1 MMGWLLRTLVLFAA
15 MAFASPLIAEDA
27 APAAVPPAAAAA
39 APDPARVAAARD
51 LLEVTGVTKQMDG
64 MVEAMSR
71 GFAKGAKADTSAAG
85 KKLSAEFNASMKKLL
100 EYKDQM
106 ISDFADLYAET
117 FTAEEMKAVA
127 DFYRSGAG
135 AKFISM
141 TPDLMRKGAEI
152 GMKYSQKIAEEVK
165 SVNSPAGEPP
175 PAGEPAAEPPQPEQ
189 K

>member
-1 MMGWLLRTLVLFAA
+1 MRHALR
-15 MAFASPLIAEDA
+15 LIALCLIFFSGAALADDA
-27 APAAVPPAAAAA
+27 PPP
-39 APDPARVAAARD
+39 PDPARVAAARD

-71 GFAKGAKADTSAAG
+71 GFAKGANANSSEAG
-85 KKLSAEFNASMKKLL
+85 KKLSDQFDSSMKKLL

-106 ISDFADLYAET
+106 ITDFANLYAET
-117 FTAEEMKAVA
+117 FTAEEMKSVA

-141 TPDLMRKGAEI
+141 TPQLMKRGAEI
-152 GMKYSQKIAEEVK
+152 GMKYSSKIADEMK
-165 SVNSPAGEPP
+165 
-175 PAGEPAAEPPQPEQ
+175 AAEPQPAEQ

>member
-1 MMGWLLRTLVLFAA
+1 MRQALR
-15 MAFASPLIAEDA
+15 LIALCLICFSGVALADDA
-27 APAAVPPAAAAA
+27 PPP
-39 APDPARVAAARD
+39 PDPARVAAARD

-71 GFAKGAKADTSAAG
+71 GFAKGANADSSEAG
-85 KKLSAEFNASMKKLL
+85 KKLSDQFDSSMKKLL

-106 ISDFADLYAET
+106 ITDFANLYAET
-117 FTAEEMKAVA
+117 FTAAEMKSVA

-141 TPDLMRKGAEI
+141 TPQLMKRGAEI
-152 GMKYSQKIAEEVK
+152 GMKYSAKIADEMK
-165 SVNSPAGEPP
+165 
-175 PAGEPAAEPPQPEQ
+175 AAEPQPAEQ

>member
-1 MMGWLLRTLVLFAA
+1 MPQYDYDLFVIGGGSGGVRA
-15 MAFASPLIAEDA
+15 
-27 APAAVPPAAAAA
+27 
-39 APDPARVAAARD
+39 ARVAAARD

-71 GFAKGAKADTSAAG
+71 GFAKGAHADSSDAG
-85 KKLSAEFNASMKKLL
+85 KKMSAQFASSMQKLL

-106 ISDFADLYAET
+106 IADFASLYAET

-135 AKFISM
+135 AKFIAK
-141 TPDLMRKGAEI
+141 TPELMQKGAEI
-152 GMKYSQKIAEEVK
+152 GMKYSAKLAEEMK
-165 SVNSPAGEPP
+165 AGGAVP
-175 PAGEPAAEPPQPEQ
+175 PEQ

>member
-1 MMGWLLRTLVLFAA
+1 MNQVLRVIVLCLMCFGGAA
-15 MAFASPLIAEDA
+15 LADDA
-27 APAAVPPAAAAA
+27 PQT

-71 GFAKGAKADTSAAG
+71 GFARGANADSSEAG
-85 KKLSAEFNASMKKLL
+85 KQLSDQFDASMKKLL
-100 EYKDQM
+100 AYKDQM
-106 ISDFADLYAET
+106 ITDFANLYAET

-135 AKFISM
+135 AKFIAK
-141 TPDLMRKGAEI
+141 TPDLMKKGAEI
-152 GMKYSQKIAEEVK
+152 GMKYSSKIADELK
-165 SVNSPAGEPP
+165 AGQTP
-175 PAGEPAAEPPQPEQ
+175 PAGQ

>member
-1 MMGWLLRTLVLFAA
+1 MNQVLRVIVLCLMCFGGAA
-15 MAFASPLIAEDA
+15 LAEDA
-27 APAAVPPAAAAA
+27 PQT

-71 GFAKGAKADTSAAG
+71 GFARGANADSSEAG
-85 KKLSAEFNASMKKLL
+85 KQLSDQFDASMKKLL
-100 EYKDQM
+100 AYKDQM
-106 ISDFADLYAET
+106 ITDFANLYAET

-135 AKFISM
+135 AKFIAK
-141 TPDLMRKGAEI
+141 TPDLMKKGAEI
-152 GMKYSQKIAEEVK
+152 GMKYSSKIADELK
-165 SVNSPAGEPP
+165 AGQTP
-175 PAGEPAAEPPQPEQ
+175 PAGQ

>member
-1 MMGWLLRTLVLFAA
+1 MRHALRILALCSICFSGVALAD
-15 MAFASPLIAEDA
+15 DA
-27 APAAVPPAAAAA
+27 PPP
-39 APDPARVAAARD
+39 PDPARVAAARD

-71 GFAKGAKADTSAAG
+71 GFAKGANAETSEAG
-85 KKLSAEFNASMKKLL
+85 KKLSDQFDSSMKKLL

-106 ISDFADLYAET
+106 ITDFANLYAET
-117 FTAEEMKAVA
+117 FTAEEMKSVA

-141 TPDLMRKGAEI
+141 TPQLMKKGAEI
-152 GMKYSQKIAEEVK
+152 GMKYSAKIADEMK
-165 SVNSPAGEPP
+165 AAEPP
-175 PAGEPAAEPPQPEQ
+175 PAGQ